1 MSRFDTPDPVPV
13 RIGDCEC
20 PGTPHP
26 DGDFVYL
33 APVLSAPG
41 GMAAQ
46 GAISDAGTD
55 GVRLQELLWRVYR
68 DHGVIDW
75 NLTDEEGDKVALTA
89 ANKEAGLPYA
99 KGGRL
104 VADKADDL
112 YAQDVL
118 APFVERI
125 ERLRRSSAGST
136 SRPKAGS
143 STPTTTKRRRS
154 PSSTASTARARPRG

>member
-1 MSRFDTPDPVPV
+1 MSRFDPVDPVPV
-13 RIGDCEC
+13 RIGACEC
-20 PGTPHP
+20 PDTPHA

-46 GAISDAGTD
+46 GAIADAGND

-68 DHGVIDW
+68 DHGVIGW
-75 NLTDEEGDKVALTA
+75 NLVNEDGPVDLTA
-89 ANKEAGLPYA
+89 HNLEAALPYG

-118 APFVERI
+118 APFAERVEQ
-125 ERLRRSSAGST
+125 LKRSLAGST
-136 SRPKAGS
+136 SPKRAGS
-143 STPTTTKRRRS
+143 SRRTSTTRPPK
-154 PSSTASTARARPRG
+154 PSSTADTEKARPDA